1 MSQDLLGPL
10 ETLIPMIPLVLL
22 LTESR
27 PFSGVKEVQEAQKPK
42 RINSPRD
49 EVGSNRKPG
58 TRKGP
63 GLLAGLKIA
72 TGGGASSFTGTE
84 GRGVG

>member
-27 PFSGVKEVQEAQKPK
+27 PFGGVKEVQGAQETQEDQQ
-42 RINSPRD
+42 S
-49 EVGSNRKPG
+49 
-58 TRKGP
+58 KG
-63 GLLAGLKIA
+63 
-72 TGGGASSFTGTE
+72 
-84 GRGVG
+84 